1 MRSYSGCLTCKRRKL
16 KCDETKP
23 TCRKCIKA
31 SRGCAYGEQS
41 IFRSQEISSTPDRV
55 VRRANRSREATTWVN
70 LPTEFTFVHV
80 GEPWDEESSRVTEAR
95 DATADS
101 EDHGAIDGTREASE
115 ENQALESHPVAH
127 DILAATPSL
136 HHTPITAHYTPRE
149 HASPDVDANRSE
161 SEPLENVLVSYLLR
175 HFKQEPGQWMDLFDT
190 TSYFS
195 SKVPVIATSK
205 TLLKSAVCALAAKHL
220 RHVCRVMSQAGV
232 DPGCVPKYSGL
243 PFSNEEMWRYHS
255 ARYYDQA
262 LGHLKVAVSSESYSN
277 TQPGKEEMLAAVAIL
292 CSFELMDAPGS
303 AWRAHLSALPLFDD
317 RASSVPVHSSIIIP
331 QTAVKGPIF
340 WSLARQ
346 DLLCAFISETPTR
359 LDLKDMRLWQN
370 AGLATDDNGE
380 ILPYSPSEVLM
391 QSQTTSGFDEDIK
404 SNELAWILGKIAN
417 HLTAGDALVPTNNT
431 LPRHQRPLIGL
442 SQEHLLERWNRLM
455 ADLERWH
462 DSLPA
467 SFTPTARTRKL
478 GCAASG
484 FELSFDTFD
493 QIWFDLPLC
502 AATMQSYH
510 QAKILLLANEPQEST
525 AIRSTVSA
533 RLRSY
538 RHALLEVVHHA
549 REVCGISLANSTDS
563 FRVNSVQALFVAGQV
578 FQERGEQDAVLE
590 LLSGIENDLGWT
602 TRYHVAKLKDE
613 WAKGRN
619 GNHVDRDEQGQGH
632 DSNWFIS

>member
-1 MRSYSGCLTCKRRKL
+1 
-16 KCDETKP
+16 
-23 TCRKCIKA
+23 
-31 SRGCAYGEQS
+31 
-41 IFRSQEISSTPDRV
+41 
-55 VRRANRSREATTWVN
+55 
-70 LPTEFTFVHV
+70 
-80 GEPWDEESSRVTEAR
+80 
-95 DATADS
+95 
-101 EDHGAIDGTREASE
+101 
-115 ENQALESHPVAH
+115 
-127 DILAATPSL
+127 
-136 HHTPITAHYTPRE
+136 
-149 HASPDVDANRSE
+149 
-161 SEPLENVLVSYLLR
+161 
-175 HFKQEPGQWMDLFDT
+175 
-190 TSYFS
+190 
-195 SKVPVIATSK
+195 
-205 TLLKSAVCALAAKHL
+205 
-220 RHVCRVMSQAGV
+220 MSQAGV
-232 DPGCVPKYSGL
+232 NPGSIPKYSGL

-262 LGHLKVAVSSESYSN
+262 LGHLKIAVSSESYS
-277 TQPGKEEMLAAVAIL
+277 TLPGKEEMLAAVAIL

-317 RASSVPVHSSIIIP
+317 RAASVPVHSSIVIP

-370 AGLATDDNGE
+370 AGLATDENGDF
-380 ILPYSPSEVLM
+380 LPYSPSDVME
-391 QSQTTSGFDEDIK
+391 SQNTSGLEEDMK
-404 SNELAWILGKIAN
+404 SNELTWILGKIAN

-431 LPRHQRPLIGL
+431 VPRHQRLLIGL
-442 SQEHLLERWNRLM
+442 SQEHLLERWNMLM
-455 ADLERWH
+455 ADLDRWH

-467 SFTPTARTRKL
+467 SFTPTARTRRL
-478 GCAASG
+478 GSAASG

-510 QAKILLLANEPQEST
+510 QAKILLFANEPQEST

-538 RHALLEVVHHA
+538 RHALREAVYHA

-578 FQERGEQDAVLE
+578 FQEPCEQDAVLE
-590 LLSGIENDLGWT
+590 LLSGIEKDLGWT
-602 TRYHVAKLKDE
+602 TRYHMAKLNDE
-613 WAKGRN
+613 WAKGRE
-619 GNHVDRDEQGQGH
+619 GNHVDRDKQGQGH

>member
-1 MRSYSGCLTCKRRKL
+1 MYVLNFECNFTYSHK
-16 KCDETKP
+16 
-23 TCRKCIKA
+23 I
-31 SRGCAYGEQS
+31 
-41 IFRSQEISSTPDRV
+41 V
-55 VRRANRSREATTWVN
+55 
-70 LPTEFTFVHV
+70 TFVQV
-80 GEPWDEESSRVTEAR
+80 ESSRVEDAGEAIV
-95 DATADS
+95 DL
-101 EDHGAIDGTREASE
+101 E
-115 ENQALESHPVAH
+115 ENGTNRAVDALDEGNVPESHPVSHNVSVAV
-127 DILAATPSL
+127 PSF
-136 HHTPITAHYTPRE
+136 HHTPATHHCTPQE
-149 HASPDVDANRSE
+149 HGASLFDTNQSE
-161 SEPLENVLVSYLLR
+161 PEPLEKVLASYLLR
-175 HFKQEPGQWMDLFDT
+175 HFKQDPGQWMDLFDT

-205 TLLKSAVCALAAKHL
+205 RLLKSAVCALSAKHL

-232 DPGCVPKYSGL
+232 DPGSVPKYVGL

-262 LGHLKVAVSSESYSN
+262 LGHLKIAVSSESFSR
-277 TQPGKEEMLAAVAIL
+277 TLAGKEEMLAAVAIL
-292 CSFELMDAPGS
+292 CTFELMDAPGS
-303 AWRAHLSALPLFDD
+303 AWKAHLSALPLFDD
-317 RASSVPVHSSIIIP
+317 RAASVPVHSSIIIP

-346 DLLCAFISETPTR
+346 DLLCACEVQSNLLTMIYFLTHVSGISESPTR

-370 AGLATDDNGE
+370 AGLATDENGE
-380 ILPYSPSEVLM
+380 LLPYSPSDVMET
-391 QSQTTSGFDEDIK
+391 QNSSGIEEDMK

-417 HLTAGDALVPTNNT
+417 HLTAGDALVPANNA

-442 SQEHLLERWNRLM
+442 SQEHLLERWNMLM

-462 DSLPA
+462 ASLPEC
-467 SFTPTARTRKL
+467 FTATARTRRL
-478 GCAASG
+478 GSAAVG
-484 FELSFDTFD
+484 FELSFDTFE

-538 RHALLEVVHHA
+538 RLALREAVYHA

-578 FQERGEQDAVLE
+578 FQERREQEAVLE
-590 LLSGIENDLGWT
+590 LLSGIERDLGWT
-602 TRYHVAKLKDE
+602 TRYHMAKLKDE
-613 WAKGRN
+613 WAKGRE
-619 GNHVDRDEQGQGH
+619 GNHVDREEQSH